1 MIYSDNLSSI
11 KRYIYFVRGAMA
23 LRLKFTCQSRANKTN
38 NYIIYALHKSLTII
52 IREINLIISYK
63 ENLSNKL
70 ITRK

>member
-1 MIYSDNLSSI
+1 
-11 KRYIYFVRGAMA
+11 MA